1 MNNEKW
7 LKAYRT
13 NKDAVWIKCRLTN
26 GEEHF
31 HAHHVGWMVIRDLCH
46 AKNVFVEELYLQFRT
61 HEVEIDVK
69 DAEAIYLIRSV
80 MGQMGNKTHQYYT
93 TGRLEGG
100 KMHKQMWL
108 IPELIVEKELS
119 DELDECFEEAII
131 YNEEAK
137 KNRQE

>member
-1 MNNEKW
+1 
-7 LKAYRT
+7 L
-13 NKDAVWIKCRLTN
+13 
-26 GEEHF
+26 
-31 HAHHVGWMVIRDLCH
+31 
-46 AKNVFVEELYLQFRT
+46 FVEELYLQFRS

-69 DAEAIYLIRSV
+69 DTDAIYLIRSV

-131 YNEEAK
+131 YNEKAK